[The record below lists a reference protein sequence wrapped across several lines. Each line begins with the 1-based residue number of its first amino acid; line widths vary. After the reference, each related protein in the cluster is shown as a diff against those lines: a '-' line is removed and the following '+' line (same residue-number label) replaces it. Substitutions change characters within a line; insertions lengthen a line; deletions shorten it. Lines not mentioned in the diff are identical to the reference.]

1 EGRAVRE
8 IQLPGSDSFKV
19 VCVSDLEFGSGWL
32 NVYTKWYHSNILN
45 ITYEDYE
52 RGFAKVGNRRIAD
65 IFIGLKRLHTLTNG
79 KPYEVLFQ
87 TMDISKSC
95 DKFVVGDRSEGYKI
109 KSIGNCTGDDLW
121 LSPKQGSKFST
132 YDRDEDGVPDRNLA
146 MEVGFGWWFD
156 PGMKC

>member
-1 EGRAVRE
+1 
-8 IQLPGSDSFKV
+8 
-19 VCVSDLEFGSGWL
+19 
-32 NVYTKWYHSNILN
+32 
-45 ITYEDYE
+45 
-52 RGFAKVGNRRIAD
+52 
-65 IFIGLKRLHTLTNG
+65 
-79 KPYEVLFQ
+79 
-87 TMDISKSC
+87 MDISQSC

-156 PGMKC
+156 PCMSPEIDDLLILIRRTD